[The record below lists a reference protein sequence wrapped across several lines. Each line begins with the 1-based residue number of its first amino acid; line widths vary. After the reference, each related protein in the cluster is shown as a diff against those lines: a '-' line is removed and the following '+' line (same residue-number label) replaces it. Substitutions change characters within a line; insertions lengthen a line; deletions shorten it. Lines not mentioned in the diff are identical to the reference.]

1 MLALEVLIANA
12 VVPLVRL
19 EGRSDVVA
27 AEVEVDHPVVPSRLT
42 VTPVNRKPKI
52 KLGEESAPS

>member
-1 MLALEVLIANA
+1 MLALELLIDKA

-19 EGRSDVVA
+19 EGSSDVVA
-27 AEVEVDHPVVPSRLT
+27 AVVEVDHPVVGSRLT
-42 VTPVNRKPKI
+42 VTPVKRNPKM